1 MNQSS
6 PSNTGSEHPRPWLE
20 KYYQARRQRTIDLVK
35 ATVDRLL
42 KEGKIVTLEAICTL
56 SREMDSA
63 GKGIKKAG
71 VLGNAEAHAY
81 YRKHSTTYQR
91 GLGYQ
96 RRKGR
101 NKHLST
107 QPSRIDADRDVDR
120 VRQRYLLQPKADL
133 AERLLSVEQTYATC
147 QQQLASL
154 QFELLDLQQQLE
166 DAKRNAQQQ
175 TQKEGRAR
183 VHE

>member
-71 VLGNAEAHAY
+71 VLGNA
-81 YRKHSTTYQR
+81 
-91 GLGYQ
+91 
-96 RRKGR
+96 
-101 NKHLST
+101 
-107 QPSRIDADRDVDR
+107 
-120 VRQRYLLQPKADL
+120 
-133 AERLLSVEQTYATC
+133 
-147 QQQLASL
+147 
-154 QFELLDLQQQLE
+154 
-166 DAKRNAQQQ
+166 
-175 TQKEGRAR
+175 
-183 VHE
+183 